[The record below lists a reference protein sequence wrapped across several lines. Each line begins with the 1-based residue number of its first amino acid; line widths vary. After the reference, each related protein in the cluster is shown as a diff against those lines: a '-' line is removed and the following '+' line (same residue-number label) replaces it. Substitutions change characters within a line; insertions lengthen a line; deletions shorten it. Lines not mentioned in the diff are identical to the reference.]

1 MGVGLD
7 DVSELVVVDG
17 PDVGAFDDFDI
28 GAGLLWV
35 DHVHFADGFARED
48 GGEFEV
54 GAVGVAGDLG
64 FAGEED
70 GESLMGLALSGEA
83 SADGNGGEA
92 AGAGEFGA
100 EGVVEFRQEAERR
113 QHVGSVVG
121 IHGGSGMRIPLT
133 ISHGAG
139 SGKTGVSEL
148 GLGESQRRPEA
159 RRTRSMVDWAM
170 ERARSALLRRTSWT

>member
-28 GAGLLWV
+28 GAGLLGV
-35 DHVHFADGFARED
+35 DHVHFADGFAWED

-54 GAVGVAGDLG
+54 RTVGVAGDLG
-64 FAGEED
+64 LAGEED
-70 GESLMGLALSGEA
+70 GEGLMGFALGGET
-83 SADGNGGEA
+83 SADGDGGES

-100 EGVVEFRQEAERR
+100 EGVVEFRQEAEGR
-113 QHVGSVVG
+113 QHVGRVGG
-121 IHGGSGMRIPLT
+121 IHGGSGVINDSSFR
-133 ISHGAG
+133 HGAG
-139 SGKTGVSEL
+139 SGKTGVTET
-148 GLGESQRRPEA
+148 GCGAGQRRPEA
-159 RRTRSMVDWAM
+159 RRTRSMVVWAM